1 MFETKT
7 IKNPWSMDH
16 SSTWHHCRKICHQ
29 TSHPTNQND
38 QSYTFIVLERLAWT
52 IQQVVEVVV
61 VNLHQF
67 ASNKVPPVSTKM
79 TRSTVFVF
87 CRCLKETQFHRGR
100 RRPIGLG
107 LALKS
112 WINSKSLFFPL
123 FMSIGSLFMTYIP
136 SGCHFGS
143 LIDRP
148 HHFVGPRNWSNP
160 NMSNTHHT
168 HTRADTLQYFH
179 LSPLALSCSISANL
193 LIARKATPCR
203 TFNVHNQHCTKKQEQ
218 S

>member
-1 MFETKT
+1 MPLGNS
-7 IKNPWSMDH
+7 IPPWAPQAH
-16 SSTWHHCRKICHQ
+16 WTWPGAKVMNQFKKFIFSYFFHCSC
-29 TSHPTNQND
+29 P
-38 QSYTFIVLERLAWT
+38 
-52 IQQVVEVVV
+52 
-61 VNLHQF
+61 
-67 ASNKVPPVSTKM
+67 
-79 TRSTVFVF
+79 
-87 CRCLKETQFHRGR
+87 
-100 RRPIGLG
+100 
-107 LALKS
+107 
-112 WINSKSLFFPL
+112 
-123 FMSIGSLFMTYIP
+123 IGSLFMTYIP

-168 HTRADTLQYFH
+168 HTRADTVQYFH